1 MLHCE
6 MCDGIEKTK
15 LVGVGSSSL
24 LGEGR
29 DQNTLI
35 AIDLLIFHWIL
46 CIYNAA
52 NTNMN
57 MKLSAGKMFLCVMK
71 KPTQTLIFNQILN
84 FKRQILC
91 STKYSQSSLFF
102 SCVQK

>member
-1 MLHCE
+1 MMMLHCE

-35 AIDLLIFHWIL
+35 AIDLLIFH
-46 CIYNAA
+46 
-52 NTNMN
+52 
-57 MKLSAGKMFLCVMK
+57 
-71 KPTQTLIFNQILN
+71 
-84 FKRQILC
+84 
-91 STKYSQSSLFF
+91 
-102 SCVQK
+102 